1 MKAATT
7 AFEVLDALGLAQLL
21 KRSGDLRG
29 SVPLRVAQGCA
40 PLFEGNAFGF
50 QITLRQ
56 TIRLRRSSDRMDVQ
70 IAAPYHEALIAAHRA
85 VVPRLVAQGILRAD
99 GLLSTV
105 FADTFVKVESRDRLR
120 LWTGLC
126 VRPYEGVWLRVSA
139 TANRRNRFIDVQEHH
154 IVDDGTF
161 EPLIL
166 DVKLRP
172 DAPEP
177 VRLEGEVGTVAPVAP
192 GFRIDEVSLAEAPE
206 IGTAHTT
213 FFNNSYFED
222 KTAGPTRKY
231 RKIKPP
237 PEALE
242 TDAQACCH
250 VIPVGPEA
258 HTITG
263 SPPRVVLSNSVPFE
277 ACYDGYTLA
286 LEPDWQALRA
296 GARAVERAFAE
307 ALGPTFLGDNR
318 RAMVPL
324 TRYFTHHPPGE
335 PHFFILPWAFV
346 RTPPGWSCLI
356 EGVHGHGFDIL
367 RGVIATDVFYAT
379 PAVFHVYR
387 SGHPIRLGAGEQLL
401 QVIPIPR
408 RLLRAGFRQTALHG

>member
-21 KRSGDLRG
+21 KRSGDLSG

-56 TIRLRRSSDRMDVQ
+56 AIRLQRNGDCMDVQ
-70 IAAPYHEALIAAHRA
+70 IAAPYYEALIAAHRA
-85 VVPRLVAQGILRAD
+85 VIPRLVSQGVLRAD
-99 GLLSTV
+99 GVLSTM
-105 FADTFVKVESRDRLR
+105 FADSFVKVEGRDRLR

-126 VRPYEGVWLRVSA
+126 VRPDAGVWLRVSA
-139 TANRRNRFIDVQEHH
+139 TANRRNRFIDVEEHH
-154 IVDDGTF
+154 IVDGVF

-172 DAPEP
+172 DAPGL
-177 VRLEGEVGTVAPVAP
+177 VRLDGEVGTVAPVDP
-192 GFRIDEVSLAEAPE
+192 SFRIEEVSLAEAPE

-213 FFNNSYFED
+213 FFDNSYFEG
-222 KTAGPTRKY
+222 KKAGPTRKY

-242 TDAQACCH
+242 TDAQPCCQ
-250 VIPVGPEA
+250 VITVGPEA
-258 HTITG
+258 HTIAG
-263 SPPRVVLSNSVPFE
+263 SLPRVVLSNSVPFE
-277 ACYDGYTLA
+277 ASYDGYTLA
-286 LEPDWQALRA
+286 VEPDWQALRA

-379 PAVFHVYR
+379 PAVFHVYQ
-387 SGHPIRLGAGEQLL
+387 SGQPIQLGSGEHLL
-401 QVIPIPR
+401 HLIPIPR
-408 RLLRAGFRQTALHG
+408 RLLSAGFRETALRG